1 MIPTWHLYVL
11 ECSDGSFYTGITTN
25 LDSRVK
31 KHNAGK
37 ASKYTRSRLPVRLM
51 SQVIVGVNRGQAL
64 SLESSFK
71 KLKRKDKE
79 KYVELGL
86 TCFLDD
92 LSSNVNS

>member
-1 MIPTWHLYVL
+1 MIPNWHLYVL

-25 LDSRVK
+25 LDNRVK

-37 ASKYTRSRLPVRLM
+37 ASKYTRSRLPVRLRG
-51 SQVIVGVNRGQAL
+51 QVVTGVDRGQAQ

-86 TCFLDD
+86 FCFLAD
-92 LSSNVNS
+92 LSSNVNP